1 MQYTKT
7 TPMEAGGHYS
17 YNTKLIS
24 KVMIIDKQSVM
35 QTTWIQLVNGNILCT
50 IAIYAALNHVLVM
63 LHHACKYTKQ
73 EVEKCNFT

>member
-35 QTTWIQLVNGNILCT
+35 HTTWIQVVICT
-50 IAIYAALNHVLVM
+50 IAMYAALNHILVM